1 MKEPRNIFILFL
13 FCAGIAISIIGILF
27 TPPFVAK
34 HVKHV
39 IELEE
44 SQVMKVLS
52 YQFYAIT
59 IGFLII
65 VLSVLLYKIKY
76 YIPILGLIILG
87 YLLVMHNT
95 YINKLYPENVI
106 LNPTGLKKAARVL
119 LGKDYIISDYHPKS
133 VLMVKNQQVL
143 RAKYPVIDIHFHLA
157 SLNKTSPE
165 ELVKAM
171 EQCGIDKIVNLDGA
185 PEVFEKYQQEFV
197 EKYPN
202 RFILFVLLNLQK
214 IINQPDFLKN
224 ELEIFDKMVNKGAKG
239 LKVTKI
245 LGLEMRDPSGK
256 LVPIDDPRLEPIW
269 NKAGEYKIPVLM
281 HVTDPTPF
289 FTPIDRFNER
299 FEELNE
305 FPEWSFY
312 GPQFPKKEALMEQRE
327 NLLKKHPGT
336 IFIFA
341 HMGDNPE
348 NLEYLGGLLD
358 RHENLYVDIASRVPE
373 LGRQPFSARKFFIK
387 YQDRI
392 LFGTDGGYAL
402 DKNGL
407 WPAEKYFRTYFEFL
421 ETTNEYFEYPLW
433 GINKQGRWRVY
444 GIDLPDQV
452 LKKIYYLNAEKILAK
467 RVNN

>member
-1 MKEPRNIFILFL
+1 MKEARKIVVLLIF
-13 FCAGIAISIIGILF
+13 CSGMAISIIGILF
-27 TPPFVAK
+27 TPSFVAK

-39 IELEE
+39 IELET

-52 YQFYAIT
+52 YQLYAIT
-59 IGFLII
+59 VGFLMIM
-65 VLSVLLYKIKY
+65 LSVILSRMKY
-76 YIPILGLIILG
+76 IIIILG
-87 YLLVMHNT
+87 SIFVGYFFIIHNVYLNNV
-95 YINKLYPENVI
+95 YPGNVI
-106 LNPTGLKKAARVL
+106 LDFTGLKKVGRVL
-119 LGKDYIISDYHPKS
+119 LGKDYVIGDYKPKS
-133 VLMVKNQQVL
+133 MLLVNNRKVL

-157 SLNKTSPE
+157 SLNKTNAE

-171 EQCGIDKIVNLDGA
+171 DQCGIDKIVNLDGA

-202 RFILFVLLNLQK
+202 RFIMFVVLNLHE
-214 IINQPDFLKN
+214 INKPDFLKN
-224 ELEIFDKMVNKGAKG
+224 QLELFDKMVNKGARG
-239 LKVTKI
+239 LKVYKS
-245 LGLEMRDPSGK
+245 LGLELRDPSGK

-269 NKAGEYKIPVLM
+269 NKAGEFKIPVLM
-281 HVTDPTPF
+281 HVADPTPF

-327 NLLKKHPGT
+327 KLLKKHPGT

-358 RHENLYVDIASRVPE
+358 RYENLYVDISSRVPE
-373 LGRQPFSARKFFIK
+373 LGRQPFTARKFFIK

-407 WPAEKYFRTYFEFL
+407 WPAERYFRTYFEFL

-433 GINKQGRWRVY
+433 GINKQGRWRAY

-452 LKKIYYLNAEKILAK
+452 LKKIYYVNAEKILAK
-467 RVNN
+467 RMNK

>member
-1 MKEPRNIFILFL
+1 MKEARKIIVLLIF
-13 FCAGIAISIIGILF
+13 CSGIAISIIGILF
-27 TPPFVAK
+27 TPSFVAK

-39 IELEE
+39 IELET

-52 YQFYAIT
+52 YQLYAIT
-59 IGFLII
+59 LGCLMIMLSVILSRMKYIIIILGSIFVGYFLII
-65 VLSVLLYKIKY
+65 HNV
-76 YIPILGLIILG
+76 
-87 YLLVMHNT
+87 YLNNV
-95 YINKLYPENVI
+95 YPGNVI
-106 LNPTGLKKAARVL
+106 LDFTGLKKVGRVL
-119 LGKDYIISDYHPKS
+119 LGKDYVIGDYKPKS
-133 VLMVKNQQVL
+133 TLLVNNRKIL
-143 RAKYPVIDIHFHLA
+143 RAKFPVIDIHFHLA
-157 SLNKTSPE
+157 SLNKTNAE

-171 EQCGIDKIVNLDGA
+171 DQCGIDKIVNLDGA
-185 PEVFEKYQQEFV
+185 PEVFEKYQREFA

-202 RFILFVLLNLQK
+202 RFIMFVVLNLHE
-214 IINQPDFLKN
+214 INKPDFLKN
-224 ELEIFDKMVNKGAKG
+224 QLELFAKMVNKGARG
-239 LKVTKI
+239 LKVYKS
-245 LGLEMRDPSGK
+245 LGLELRDPSGK

-269 NKAGEYKIPVLM
+269 NKAGEFKIPVLM
-281 HVTDPTPF
+281 HSADPTPF
-289 FTPIDRFNER
+289 FTPVDRFNER

-348 NLEYLGGLLD
+348 DLEYLGGLLD
-358 RHENLYVDIASRVPE
+358 RHENLYVDISSRVPE
-373 LGRQPFSARKFFIK
+373 LGRQPFTARKFFIK

-407 WPAEKYFRTYFEFL
+407 WPAERYFRTYFEFL

-433 GINKQGRWRVY
+433 GINKQGRWRAY

-452 LKKIYYLNAEKILAK
+452 LKKIYHMNAEKILAK
-467 RVNN
+467 RSNK

>member
-1 MKEPRNIFILFL
+1 MKESRKIFILFL

-27 TPPFVAK
+27 TPSFVAK

-39 IELEE
+39 IELET
-44 SQVMKVLS
+44 SQLMKVLS
-52 YQFYAIT
+52 YQLYAIT
-59 IGFLII
+59 IGCLMIM
-65 VLSVLLYKIKY
+65 LSVLFYKIKH
-76 YIPILGLIILG
+76 YILIFVLIFSSYFFIIHNV
-87 YLLVMHNT
+87 YL
-95 YINKLYPENVI
+95 NKIYPENVI
-106 LNPTGLKKAARVL
+106 LNPTGLKKVSRVL
-119 LGKDYIISDYHPKS
+119 LGKDYVIGDYKPKS
-133 VLMVKNQQVL
+133 MLLVNNRKVL

-157 SLNKTSPE
+157 SLNKTNAE

-171 EQCGIDKIVNLDGA
+171 DQCGIDKIVNMDGA
-185 PEVFEKYQQEFV
+185 PEVFEKFHREFI

-202 RFILFVLLNLQK
+202 RFIMFAVLNLHQFNK
-214 IINQPDFLKN
+214 PDFMKN
-224 ELEIFDKMVNKGAKG
+224 QLELFDKMVDKGARG
-239 LKVTKI
+239 LKVYKS
-245 LGLEMRDPSGK
+245 LGLEIREPSGK
-256 LVPIDDPRLEPIW
+256 LVPIDDPRLDPIW
-269 NKAGEYKIPVLM
+269 NKAGEFKIPVLM
-281 HVTDPTPF
+281 HSTDPTPF
-289 FTPIDRFNER
+289 FTPVDRFNER

-312 GPQFPKKEALMEQRE
+312 GPQFPPKDALMEQRE

-358 RHENLYVDIASRVPE
+358 RYENLYVDISSRVPE
-373 LGRQPFSARKFFIK
+373 LGRQPFTARKFFIK

-407 WPAEKYFRTYFEFL
+407 WPAERYFRTYFEFL

-433 GINKQGRWRVY
+433 GINKQGRWRAY

-452 LKKIYYLNAEKILAK
+452 LKKIYHVNAEKILEK
-467 RVNN
+467 RVNK